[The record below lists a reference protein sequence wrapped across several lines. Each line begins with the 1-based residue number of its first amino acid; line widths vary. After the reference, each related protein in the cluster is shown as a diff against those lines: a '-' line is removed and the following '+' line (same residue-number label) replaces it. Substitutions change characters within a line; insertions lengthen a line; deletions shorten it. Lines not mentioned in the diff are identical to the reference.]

1 VTPPERCRYDACVV
15 VPPTFAGDRW
25 VNLTTGPGGKHAVT
39 VFTGTA
45 HEIVG
50 AWDAFY
56 RSWLPGSGY
65 EPDDRPCLEIYRGSL
80 GVPISSD
87 KPSVGGRPG
96 AFRCELCM
104 PVRPL

>member
-1 VTPPERCRYDACVV
+1 
-15 VPPTFAGDRW
+15 
-25 VNLTTGPGGKHAVT
+25 VNRADLPGGRYAVT

-45 HEIVG
+45 HEIVA

-56 RSWLPGSGY
+56 RAWLPGSGY
-65 EPDDRPCLEIYRGSL
+65 EPDDRPCLEIYRGR
-80 GVPISSD
+80 PRAT
-87 KPSVGGRPG
+87 GRPG

>member
-1 VTPPERCRYDACVV
+1 
-15 VPPTFAGDRW
+15 
-25 VNLTTGPGGKHAVT
+25 VNLTDLPGGKYAVT
-39 VFTGTA
+39 VFAGAA

-56 RSWLPGSGY
+56 RSWLPDSGY
-65 EPDDRPCLEIYRGSL
+65 EPDDRPCLEVYRGRPE
-80 GVPISSD
+80 VT
-87 KPSVGGRPG
+87 GRPG